1 VDPVERWPQAG
12 WSHHD
17 VDPTERWP
25 PTADPAG
32 SSPLAADPG
41 DLAVRSPLAA
51 SNAAAAGSMV
61 AAPPGSSVGR
71 PDPDCPARK
80 LLPTS
85 NYGGPWMWARRT
97 HGWAQRAF
105 PRVYL
110 FLFFN
115 RFTEAG
121 IQLPQK
127 MPHLP

>member
-1 VDPVERWPQAG
+1 MEPPQRGSGGEVASG
-12 WSHHD
+12 GL
-17 VDPTERWP
+17 EP
-25 PTADPAG
+25 PRRGSDGEVASDSGSGGFEPAG
-32 SSPLAADPG
+32 GGSE
-41 DLAVRSPLAA
+41 DLAVRSPPAA

-71 PDPDCPARK
+71 PDPD
-80 LLPTS
+80 